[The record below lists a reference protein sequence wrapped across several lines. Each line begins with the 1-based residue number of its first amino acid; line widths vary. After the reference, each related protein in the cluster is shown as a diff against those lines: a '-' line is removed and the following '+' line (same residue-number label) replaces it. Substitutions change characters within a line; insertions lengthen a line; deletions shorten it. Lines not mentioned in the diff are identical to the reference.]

1 VKHISLPGADQLA
14 PTFDDPLGMLEA
26 CHGRISAQCVLL
38 DKLAQHLEARGWD
51 EQVSQAATQILRYFD
66 TAGQFH
72 HQDEE
77 LDLFPQLLA
86 SGDSAAAGLIAVL
99 LSEHRELE
107 QRWQALRPGLLG
119 LCSGTLVR
127 LEDGVVPRFNAGYAA
142 HIALENTSLLPLAER
157 LLDSSQRAVLGK
169 RMAARR
175 GLQG

>member
-1 VKHISLPGADQLA
+1 VKHISLPGADQIA

-38 DKLAQHLEARGWD
+38 DKLAKHLGARGWD
-51 EQVSQAATQILRYFD
+51 DQVGQAATQILRYFD

-77 LDLFPQLLA
+77 VDLFPQLLA
-86 SGDSAAAGLIAVL
+86 SGDPAAAGLIAVL
-99 LSEHRELE
+99 LAEHRELE
-107 QRWQALRPGLLG
+107 QLWQALRPGLLG
-119 LCSGTLVR
+119 LGSGTLTR
-127 LEDGVVPRFNAGYAA
+127 LEDGIVPRFNAGYAA
-142 HIALENTSLLPLAER
+142 HIALENTRLLPLAER
-157 LLDSSQRAVLGK
+157 LLDFNQRAVLGR